1 MHLGIRHIRCFVAVA
16 EELHFGRAAERLSIS
31 QPTLSRTIQYIEQEI
46 GVVLFERSNRHV
58 ALTDAGTNFLGG
70 CTKALTNIEGA
81 INHALKTTSG
91 ETGCLV
97 IGYTDIAIAGEL
109 SPILKSFRQRYPD
122 IEVEPRHNYT
132 NAQLEDLEAG
142 VLDFGFLTGPVV
154 RGGYET
160 VTVQRDRFVVVL
172 YESHP
177 LTALSEIPLTALAD
191 EPFVLG
197 TTANWTH
204 YHQHLYSLCRLAGFE
219 PNVVQ
224 SASNSEGIFGL
235 IACEM
240 GISIQTESVQNYFR
254 KGLEIRPLKDCEETV
269 STVAIWSETRA
280 SPVKQ
285 RFIDHLKSY
294 PHRL

>member
-1 MHLGIRHIRCFVAVA
+1 MHLGMRHIRCFVAVA

-31 QPTLSRTIQYIEQEI
+31 QPNLSRTIQYIEQEI
-46 GVVLFERSNRHV
+46 GVLLFERSNRHV
-58 ALTDAGTNFLGG
+58 ALTEAGTNFLSG
-70 CTKALTNIEGA
+70 CTKALNHIEGA
-81 INHALKTTSG
+81 INQALKTTSG
-91 ETGCLV
+91 ETGRLV

-122 IEVEPRHNYT
+122 IAVEPRHDYT
-132 NAQLEDLEAG
+132 NAQLNDLEAG
-142 VLDFGFLTGPVV
+142 VLDFGFLTGPII
-154 RGGYET
+154 RSGYET

-177 LTALSEIPLTALAD
+177 LTAETEIPLSALAE

-204 YHQHLYSLCRLAGFE
+204 YHQHLYSLCRQAGFE
-219 PNVVQ
+219 PQVVQ

-254 KGLEIRPLKDCEETV
+254 KGLEIRPVKDCRETV
-269 STVAIWSETRA
+269 STVAIWNDQGA

-294 PHRL
+294 PHPV